1 MAIIENKEGLAMRK
15 DQMLKYLGERKEM
28 FRNYLKNLRPPAQKA
43 NAPRKTKSNR
53 AG

>member
-1 MAIIENKEGLAMRK
+1 MRK

-28 FRNYLKNLRPPAQKA
+28 FQNYLKNLRQPAQKA
-43 NAPRKTKSNR
+43 KTPRKTKSRR